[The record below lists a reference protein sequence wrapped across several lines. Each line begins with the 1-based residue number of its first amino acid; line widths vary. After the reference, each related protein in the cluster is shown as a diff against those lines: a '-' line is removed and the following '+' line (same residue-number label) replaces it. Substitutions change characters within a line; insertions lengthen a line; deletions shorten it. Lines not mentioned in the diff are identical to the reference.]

1 MCATS
6 AVSDYYQN
14 IWPNRN
20 PQNPNPFQ
28 QIQGPMSGLEGVAD
42 ALAAKERE
50 ELRRDMAKVLSLLDK
65 IDKRLGDVECMDE
78 AKAAFLAQFKK
89 PKRKKRAART

>member
-1 MCATS
+1 MMCGVS

-14 IWPNRN
+14 TWPQRF

-28 QIQGPMSGLEGVAD
+28 PLGGGIGDVI
-42 ALAAKERE
+42 AAKERA
-50 ELRRDMAKVLSLLDK
+50 ELRRDMAKVLELLDK
-65 IDKRLGDVECMDE
+65 IDKRLGDVECMDD

-89 PKRKKRAART
+89 KPRKGARAKQ